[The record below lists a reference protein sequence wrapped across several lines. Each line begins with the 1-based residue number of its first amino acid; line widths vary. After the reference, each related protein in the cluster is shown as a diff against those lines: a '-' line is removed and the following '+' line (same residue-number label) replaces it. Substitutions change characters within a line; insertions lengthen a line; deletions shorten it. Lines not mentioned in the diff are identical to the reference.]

1 MQAITFIAKTTVQ
14 AWVRDKTFYS
24 ILIISI
30 FVVLCSL
37 FLREMTLG
45 NRSQV
50 VHDLGLATILFFGI
64 FMSLFTTT
72 VSVNDKT
79 LYMILTKPIP
89 RFYWILGNY
98 TGNVLIVLINTLVV
112 AGVLYGLSRV
122 LEIPWFAGMNSA
134 IYLIFLELMIIV
146 AVSLFFSSFMTSAAL
161 SKFCTLSVVVAG
173 HILEEAKNLLSS
185 GTGEAFQLV
194 FTALYYLLPNLT
206 AFDVKTEAV
215 HQLPI
220 EPSHLEFASLY
231 GLAYVGILVILSSWI
246 FAKAEL

>member
-1 MQAITFIAKTTVQ
+1 MQAITSIAKTTVQ

-24 ILIISI
+24 ILIISV

-37 FLREMTLG
+37 FLKEMTLG

-50 VHDLGLATILFFGI
+50 VHDLGLATILFFGV

-72 VSVNDKT
+72 VSVKDKT

-89 RFYWILGNY
+89 RFYWIVGNY
-98 TGNVLIVLINTLVV
+98 AGHVFIVLVNTLVL
-112 AGVLYGLSRV
+112 AGVLYGLSEV
-122 LEIPWFAGMNSA
+122 LGIPWFSGLNYA

-161 SKFCTLSVVVAG
+161 SKFCTLCVVVAG
-173 HILEEAKNLLSS
+173 HILEETKNLLSA
-185 GTGEAFQLV
+185 GAGEV
-194 FTALYYLLPNLT
+194 FKPVLTALYYLLPNFK

-220 EPSHLEFASLY
+220 ESSHLEFASVY
-231 GLAYVGILVILSSWI
+231 GLVYVAILIILSSWI
-246 FAKAEL
+246 FARTEL